1 MVNGNWWSLN
11 AGDRVLVNGR
21 PAVILSAQVL
31 YERLSCGCCDEL
43 TGTAVSVI
51 FADGKDEFV
60 GPFDLDE
67 DSNLQMA
74 P

>member
-31 YERLSCGCCDEL
+31 YERLSCGCCDDL
-43 TGTAVSVI
+43 LGTAVTVV
-51 FADGKDEFV
+51 FADGKDAFSEEIELLERA
-60 GPFDLDE
+60 G
-67 DSNLQMA
+67 LQMA